1 MTDVA
6 QPAPA
11 TGVHT
16 TAEARQRLSRR
27 YGSERRFQLYGIV
40 AILISAGFLV
50 LLLATIFRE
59 GYPAFTAHYVDLE
72 ITLPAEE
79 IDPDNTGDPA
89 VIGRAN
95 FDGIIRDAL
104 REKFPGVTERRER
117 RALNGL
123 VTTAAGVRL
132 RDDVMADPSLI
143 GQTITRPVLMS
154 DTSDNYL
161 KGMVTR
167 QRTIRPTSQA
177 SIIGGEMTEAGLVG
191 EVQILSDA
199 NDFSVVLA
207 SIKESLSTQAERR
220 RNEAA
225 GRQRSL
231 DRLNENLAIAQER
244 LAGASEEDRAL
255 IEEQIE
261 DLQSGIATVQSQY
274 ESFVRQAELLEE
286 RANAPDEREVA
297 DTNVPTYLVR
307 INGGTARITA
317 SDTKTAVG
325 QVMIPFDGPI
335 EGVPAEEW
343 DIVVLE
349 TPEANRPI
357 TDREIV
363 WLDSLEQQ
371 GLVNRKLSEP
381 FFTAGASREAELAGI
396 WGAVVGSFW
405 TMIVTLAL
413 SFPIGVAAAIYL
425 EEFAPRNR
433 ITHIIEVNIN
443 NLAAV
448 PSIVYG
454 LLGLSVFLNIFGLPR
469 SAPVVGGMV
478 IALMTLPTIIIAA
491 RAAIRAV
498 PPSIREGALGMG
510 SSKMQATFDHVLPL
524 AMPGILTGTI
534 IGMAQALGE
543 TAPLLMIG
551 MVAFIVSIP
560 GGPMDAATVLP
571 VQIYMWA
578 DFPEQAF
585 TAKTSAAIIILL
597 GFLVIMNAVAVILRK
612 RFERRW

>member
-1 MTDVA
+1 MTDMA
-6 QPAPA
+6 QSAPI

-16 TAEARQRLSRR
+16 TAEARRRLSQR
-27 YGSERRFQLYGIV
+27 YASERRFQLYGII

-50 LLLATIFRE
+50 LLLATIFRT
-59 GYPAFTAHYVDLE
+59 GFPAFTAHYVDLE
-72 ITLPAEE
+72 ITLPAEK

-95 FDGIIRDAL
+95 YDAIIHNAL
-104 REKFPGVTERRER
+104 RAKFPGVTERRQR

-123 VTTAAGVRL
+123 VTSGAGVRL
-132 RDDVMADPSLI
+132 RDNVMADPSLVGKTLI
-143 GQTITRPVLMS
+143 RPVLMS
-154 DTSDNYL
+154 DTADNYL
-161 KGMVTR
+161 KGMVTKK
-167 QRTIRPTSQA
+167 RTIRPSSRA
-177 SIIGGEMTEAGLVG
+177 SIVGGEMTDAGLVG
-191 EVQILSDA
+191 EVRILSDA

-207 SIKESLSTQAERR
+207 TIKESLAAQAQRR
-220 RNEAA
+220 RDEAA

-231 DRLNENLAIAQER
+231 GRLNENLAIAQER
-244 LAGASEEDRAL
+244 LAGAAAEDRAL
-255 IEEQIE
+255 IEEQIK
-261 DLQSGIATVQSQY
+261 DLESDIAAVQAQY
-274 ESFVRQAELLEE
+274 DSFMRQAELLEA
-286 RANAPDEREVA
+286 RATAPDEQEVA
-297 DTNVPTYLVR
+297 DTNVPTFLVHM
-307 INGGTARITA
+307 NGGTARIIA
-317 SDTKTAVG
+317 SDTKSAVA
-325 QVMIPFDGPI
+325 QVMIPFDGPV
-335 EGVPAEEW
+335 EGVPAEDW
-343 DIVVLE
+343 DIVVIE
-349 TPEANRPI
+349 KPEANRSI

-363 WLDSLEQQ
+363 WLDALQAE
-371 GLVNRKLSEP
+371 GLVHRGLSEP
-381 FFTAGASREAELAGI
+381 FFTSGASREPELAGI

-405 TMIVTLAL
+405 TMLVTLLL
-413 SFPIGVAAAIYL
+413 SFPVGVAAAIYL
-425 EEFAPRNR
+425 EEFAPKNR

-454 LLGLSVFLNIFGLPR
+454 LLGLSVFLNLFGLPR

-510 SSKMQATFDHVLPL
+510 ASKMQATFDHVLPL

-597 GFLVIMNAVAVILRK
+597 GFLVIMNAVAVVLRK